1 MWKSLDKTYWIKKK
15 NLYLLNDGSGDKKS
29 KRHKIVC
36 HGSKNQKN
44 CLEATQ
50 LDNKRNYT
58 KKIKLA
64 QIDYFA
70 TNKSLTNS

>member
-36 HGSKNQKN
+36 HGSKN
-44 CLEATQ
+44 
-50 LDNKRNYT
+50 
-58 KKIKLA
+58 
-64 QIDYFA
+64 
-70 TNKSLTNS
+70 